1 MSQAIAKPAI
11 TPKLRAGML
20 PALYP
25 FLRLFYGL
33 IMFEVILYA
42 AIATIVCVMLYT
54 VLGKSV
60 GHGDN
65 NPVDV
70 FNDNQPETPKI
81 IEPVIETSSV
91 EGMGSVI
98 ALDKNFR
105 QSEFVE
111 GAKTAYVMILEAFAD
126 GDKETLKSLLVDDVY
141 TVYADAIDTRE
152 AEGLRQVTDLGRLV
166 GAKIVRGETDGKW
179 MRVSV
184 EYDAELASSIVD
196 AEGELVEGDPDVL
209 ASVSEVWTYTR
220 KAGSSDPNWRLADV
234 APSTGD
240 ELDADPTPD
249 TSA

>member
-1 MSQAIAKPAI
+1 
-11 TPKLRAGML
+11 
-20 PALYP
+20 
-25 FLRLFYGL
+25 
-33 IMFEVILYA
+33 MFEVILYA

-60 GHGDN
+60 GHGED
-65 NPVDV
+65 NPVDI
-70 FNDNQPETPKI
+70 FNDDQPDAPKI

-91 EGMGSVI
+91 DGMGAVI
-98 ALDKNFR
+98 ALDKGFR
-105 QSEFVE
+105 QKEFVE

-141 TVYADAIDTRE
+141 NVYANAIEARE
-152 AEGLRQVTDLGRLV
+152 DLGHRQVTDLGRLI
-166 GAKIVRGETDGKW
+166 GAKIVQGETDGKW

-184 EYDAELASSIVD
+184 EYEAELASSIVD

-209 ASVSEVWTYTR
+209 ANVSEIWTYTR
-220 KAGSSDPNWRLADV
+220 KAGSSDPNWLLADV

-240 ELDADPTPD
+240 ELEADPTPD